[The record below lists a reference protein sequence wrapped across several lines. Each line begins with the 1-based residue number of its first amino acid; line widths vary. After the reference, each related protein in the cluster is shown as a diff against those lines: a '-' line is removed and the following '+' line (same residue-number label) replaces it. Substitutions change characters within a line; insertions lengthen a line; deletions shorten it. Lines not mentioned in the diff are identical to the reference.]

1 MPTVDTKK
9 LLYKELNY
17 DGEAHLL
24 DAMQILLVIWK
35 GDNKYARD
43 GSIVRCSRRADILSV
58 SWNAD
63 INNDVGF
70 FRQQSKRNNL
80 QKKTATYFVTYSLV
94 FN

>member
-70 FRQQSKRNNL
+70 FDSKAKETTCRRRQQRIL
-80 QKKTATYFVTYSLV
+80 
-94 FN
+94 